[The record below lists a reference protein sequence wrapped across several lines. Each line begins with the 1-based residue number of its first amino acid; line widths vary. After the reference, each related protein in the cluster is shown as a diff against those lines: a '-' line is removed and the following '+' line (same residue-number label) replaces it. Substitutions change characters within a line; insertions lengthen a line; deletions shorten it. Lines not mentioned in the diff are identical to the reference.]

1 MSNDIITYNDSI
13 ARHRQGEHTIVSIT
27 IPVTQW
33 LQLRTLKANK
43 LNILGTRFFSE
54 NLTTDLNSDE
64 RKELKNGIFV
74 LFPRGFSCAKFLSQK
89 IAMLRPIKGPPSDL
103 WSPLNHF
110 LVRILCFRLNQVTFG
125 LKSRVW
131 TTSDEPQGLSG
142 AKMSQKYPNFHDF
155 CRPCMNYFGRYF
167 YRIRCRI

>member
-1 MSNDIITYNDSI
+1 MQHLYLGSVLLATFARPCDGYRDILTFS
-13 ARHRQGEHTIVSIT
+13 RCG
-27 IPVTQW
+27 

-64 RKELKNGIFV
+64 RKELKNGIFM
-74 LFPRGFSCAKFLSQK
+74 LFPRGFSCAKILSK
-89 IAMLRPIKGPPSDL
+89 KFAMLRDIKGPPSDL

-110 LVRILCFRLNQVTFG
+110 LVRTLCFRLTQVTFG

-142 AKMSQKYPNFHDF
+142 ANMSQISTIFV
-155 CRPCMNYFGRYF
+155 GRV
-167 YRIRCRI
+167 